1 MNEPSREPVY
11 CEQCSTTVG
20 AIDQLANGLRL
31 YKWSLC
37 ISTPTSKHPATYPLS
52 HFLTAHLLAHIS
64 SQAVNK
70 FILRSSNPDIPI
82 PTASN
87 STASRPTS
95 LGPTA
100 SSPAILHLWVFAPY
114 LTISL
119 SKSGPETAQLIKASK
134 IFYRPISDQECAN
147 MLGKASMSVEE
158 VQLPTEV
165 MTNLVETLWRS
176 TIAIPESAR
185 KFREWDVGFLERFVE
200 G

>member
-1 MNEPSREPVY
+1 MGASSHEPVY

-20 AIDQLANGLRL
+20 VIDQLADGLRL

-37 ISTPTSKHPATYPLS
+37 ISTPTSKRPATYPLS
-52 HFLTAHLLAHIS
+52 HFLTAHLLAQIS

-70 FILRSSNPDIPI
+70 FILHSSDSDTPS
-82 PTASN
+82 PTAPN
-87 STASRPTS
+87 STASRPIS
-95 LGPTA
+95 LRPTA

-119 SKSGPETAQLIKASK
+119 SKSGPEIAQPITASK
-134 IFYRPISDQECAN
+134 IFYRPISDQECAG
-147 MLGKASMSVEE
+147 MLEKANVSIEE
-158 VQLPTEV
+158 VQLPAEA
-165 MTNLVETLWRS
+165 MTDLVETLRRS
-176 TIAIPESAR
+176 TTAIPESAR